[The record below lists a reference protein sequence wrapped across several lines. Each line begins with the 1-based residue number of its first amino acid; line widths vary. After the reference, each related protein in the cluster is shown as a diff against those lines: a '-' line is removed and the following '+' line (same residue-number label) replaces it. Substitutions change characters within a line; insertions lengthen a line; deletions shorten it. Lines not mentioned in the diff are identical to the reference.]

1 MKDMNDNII
10 GYFASSLA
18 GHDKAT
24 VYIIMKEDGDNVYLA
39 DGRLKTVDNLKKKKK
54 RHIQIIKKQDAVIKS
69 KITNNKTVTNEDI
82 KYAIKQLINN

>member
-1 MKDMNDNII
+1 MKDMNII

-24 VYIIMKEDGDNVYLA
+24 VYIIMKEDDDNVYLA

-69 KITNNKTVTNEDI
+69 KITNNQTVTNEDI